1 MSRMPRFHK
10 VFTINYTINA
20 TDLPEEEPDVPQ
32 AADYRAP
39 KINNLVEP
47 LKVQPK
53 QTEQSA
59 QPESRVGLFYS
70 VKSYSPIILLSCSP
84 IVLLSY
90 SPIVI

>member
-20 TDLPEEEPDVPQ
+20 TDLPQEELDVPQ

-47 LKVQPK
+47 LEVRP
-53 QTEQSA
+53 EQST
-59 QPESRVGLFYS
+59 QPGSRVGLFYS
-70 VKSYSPIILLSCSP
+70 GFQWFSCSNNGS
-84 IVLLSY
+84 L
-90 SPIVI
+90 VIIKRLHI